1 MTGAFLDG
9 LSTEQ
14 AASLNALATRRR
26 FPKGSTLLSE
36 GDHSGRVMVLSSG
49 LVKICNFTAEGKEVV
64 LELRG
69 PGQVLGELAAIDGQP
84 ISASVLALEDVEVL
98 VLSAKDFKDFLSES
112 PGAAVALLE
121 LTVARLREG
130 DRRRAEFGALDAVT
144 RVAARLVEMAER
156 FGEETA
162 EGLRITVPIS
172 QEELAGW
179 IGASRESVSK
189 ALQALRSR
197 GLIETH
203 RRGITVVDMEKL
215 RLRAT

>member
-1 MTGAFLDG
+1 MTGGFLQGLTADQQASLSA
-9 LSTEQ
+9 LSTK
-14 AASLNALATRRR
+14 RR

-36 GDHSGRVMVLSSG
+36 GDLSGRVMLLSSG
-49 LVKICNFTAEGKEVV
+49 LVKICNFTADGKEVV

-84 ISASVLALEDVEVL
+84 ISASVLALEEVEVL
-98 VLSAKDFKDFLSES
+98 VLSAKDFKNFLFES

-121 LTVARLREG
+121 MTVARLREG

-144 RVAARLVEMAER
+144 RVAARLVEMADR
-156 FGEETA
+156 FGEETSD
-162 EGLRITVPIS
+162 GTRITVPLS

-179 IGASRESVSK
+179 IGASRESVTK

-203 RRGITVVDMEKL
+203 RRGITVLDIDKL
-215 RLRAT
+215 RLRST

>member
-1 MTGAFLDG
+1 MSGVFLHGLTADQQDG
-9 LSTEQ
+9 LSRLSTK
-14 AASLNALATRRR
+14 RR
-26 FPKGSTLLSE
+26 FPKGATLLSE
-36 GDHSGRVMVLSSG
+36 GDLSGRVMLLTSG
-49 LVKICNFTAEGKEVV
+49 TVKICNFTADGKEVV

-98 VLSAKDFKDFLSES
+98 VLSAKEFKNFLIEC

-121 LTVARLREG
+121 VTVARLREG
-130 DRRRAEFGALDAVT
+130 DRRRAEFGSLDAVT

-156 FGEETA
+156 FGEETS
-162 EGLRITVPIS
+162 EGMRIAVPLS

-179 IGASRESVSK
+179 IGASRESVTK

-203 RRGITVVDMEKL
+203 RRGITVLDVEKL
-215 RLRAT
+215 RARST